1 MNCIKCDNELE
12 ASVKFC
18 GKCGAEQI
26 KSQVKSEETKSEQ
39 KSFKLDMSKEGN
51 RRSLMGIGFLILLKL
66 LGALLGSYLLAGIIL
81 GVLFAIIDYS
91 FKKSLTETGKI
102 DKIESLK
109 EKSNNLIKKPMIESE
124 KVDRYKKLDRDY
136 FKYFAKYAPFIV
148 IIVLIVIIA
157 IFINNKSGLKNTEQ
171 NQGKQG
177 GKEFLF
183 RKQTEC
189 MNICQAIYE
198 NHKKLLLTIGTVF
211 SPKYT
216 YNESKNACFYS
227 GGWVDSLASNT
238 KLVINCQTNEEV
250 LTFETDRN
258 GKVVR
263 DCNTCVD
270 SFEEYSRREK
280 EYMENTN

>member
-1 MNCIKCDNELE
+1 MKKNIPW
-12 ASVKFC
+12 
-18 GKCGAEQI
+18 Q
-26 KSQVKSEETKSEQ
+26 
-39 KSFKLDMSKEGN
+39 
-51 RRSLMGIGFLILLKL
+51 
-66 LGALLGSYLLAGIIL
+66 ALLTIGLVGAIVGRFIGGVVGDAV
-81 GVLFAIIDYS
+81 GVLGDICLLIGIANMIVA
-91 FKKSLTETGKI
+91 
-102 DKIESLK
+102 
-109 EKSNNLIKKPMIESE
+109 LIKKRKEKKAQTNTLSNKIIIKSE
-124 KVDRYKKLDRDY
+124 KVEVDKKSKIDY

-171 NQGKQG
+171 NQDKQG

-211 SPKYT
+211 SPKYA

-250 LTFETDRN
+250 LIFETDRN

-280 EYMENTN
+280 EYMENAN